1 MAMMLVC
8 VVFLL
13 CAALILAKDHPT
25 LPTQWVAETIEPG
38 IGHVMESYNFVAN
51 PSNDQPSSMWT
62 NYTGCERLIHVTSG
76 NGGER
81 YLLGCE
87 SLTCCKEP
95 QQGNQVE
102 FQIPNI
108 HYSNPNKV
116 VDVQYTPNV
125 TITNFGEKIEADEWS
140 WTYSPGDKVVGEYKV
155 YTQDCAD
162 CVNGVQ
168 LLQWQ
173 DAAFGSAF
181 YAIEFKNYRGIDPQS
196 DEGTQFVTTF
206 DIPEVCQGNILTCP
220 SSATKKREGALFDNT
235 IVELPKPTGKFSYR
249 QPLQD
254 SCNGPHE
261 ACCEAPMRDPNNCP
275 DSARTSDCDA
285 QKACCCA

>member
-1 MAMMLVC
+1 MDQSVCSELRRSLSSALLMPLDRLHRSIESMAMMLVC

-102 FQIPNI
+102 FQI
-108 HYSNPNKV
+108 Y
-116 VDVQYTPNV
+116 
-125 TITNFGEKIEADEWS
+125 
-140 WTYSPGDKVVGEYKV
+140 
-155 YTQDCAD
+155 
-162 CVNGVQ
+162 
-168 LLQWQ
+168 L
-173 DAAFGSAF
+173 
-181 YAIEFKNYRGIDPQS
+181 
-196 DEGTQFVTTF
+196 
-206 DIPEVCQGNILTCP
+206 
-220 SSATKKREGALFDNT
+220 
-235 IVELPKPTGKFSYR
+235 
-249 QPLQD
+249 
-254 SCNGPHE
+254 
-261 ACCEAPMRDPNNCP
+261 
-275 DSARTSDCDA
+275 
-285 QKACCCA
+285 